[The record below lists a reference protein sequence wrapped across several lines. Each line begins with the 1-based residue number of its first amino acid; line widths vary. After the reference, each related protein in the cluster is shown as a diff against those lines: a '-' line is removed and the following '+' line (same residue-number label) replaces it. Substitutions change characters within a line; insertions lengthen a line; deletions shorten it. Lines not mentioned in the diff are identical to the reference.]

1 VRTPI
6 GNFQLKFALPLLAIA
21 TILPW
26 PCDVAYAVP
35 AFAVQTGQPCEAC
48 HIGAFGPQLTPF
60 GRAFKIGG
68 YTQGGGQ
75 GPEIPLAL
83 TAIGSFTHTD
93 SAQPT
98 PPADHFRDNDNFS
111 LDQVSAYFAGR
122 ITSWAGAFVQG
133 TYDGI
138 AHAFRLDNTD
148 IRPLTTVLEPGNR
161 DLRVGISVNNNPTV
175 QDPYNSTYAWGYP
188 FVASA
193 LAPTPAAQPAVA
205 TALSGNSIG
214 LTAYAWYDESLYVE
228 AGGYETQG
236 PTFLH
241 LTGATLNGAPFGSTA
256 GIAPYFRAAYEW
268 NWKHQSA
275 HLGGLIFHS
284 DFNPATAAF
293 TVSSALGRNDYTDVA
308 VDAGYQF
315 LGDNTNIF
323 TAEGIYTHESQNLE
337 GAFNAGQSSQTGNEL
352 QQIRLAL
359 TYYYR
364 ETYGVTFGWQHT
376 WGNANPLLNAPAPV
390 SGSANGRPNSNAF
403 MVEAD
408 WVPFGK
414 SDSVARPWVNLKI
427 GIQATAYTSFNGG
440 ATDFDG
446 FGRSARANDTIFLFS
461 WLAF

>member
-1 VRTPI
+1 VRTPLSD
-6 GNFQLKFALPLLAIA
+6 FPLKIAVVLLVLG
-21 TILPW
+21 TVLPW

-35 AFAVQTGQPCEAC
+35 AFAVQTGQPCAAC

-68 YTQGGGQ
+68 YTQGGGE
-75 GPEIPLAL
+75 GPEIPLVL
-83 TAIGSFTHTD
+83 TAIGSFTNTN

-98 PPADHFRDNDNFS
+98 PPAEHFGDNNNFS

-122 ITSWAGAFVQG
+122 ITSWAGAFIQG
-133 TYDGI
+133 TYDGV
-138 AHAFRLDNTD
+138 ARALHLDNTD
-148 IRPLTTVLEPGNR
+148 IRPLTTVLELGDQ

-193 LAPTPAAQPAVA
+193 LAPTPVAQPAVA

-214 LTAYAWYDESLYVE
+214 MTAYAWYNQSLYAE

-236 PTFLH
+236 PSLLH
-241 LTGATLNGAPFGSTA
+241 LTGTTLSGAPFGSTA
-256 GIAPYFRAAYEW
+256 QIAPYFRAAYEW
-268 NWKHQSA
+268 DWKQQSA
-275 HLGGLIFHS
+275 HVGGLIFHS

-293 TVSSALGRNDYTDVA
+293 SVESGLGRNDYTDVA

-315 LGDNTNIF
+315 LGDHTHIF

-337 GAFNAGQSSQTGNEL
+337 AAFNAGQSSQTHNEL

-359 TYYYR
+359 TYYYK
-364 ETYGVTFGWQHT
+364 ETYGLTFGWQDT

-390 SGSANGRPNSNAF
+390 IGSANGQPNSNAF

-414 SDSVARPWVNLKI
+414 SDSIAAPWVNLKV
-427 GIQATAYTSFNGG
+427 GIQATAYTRFNGG
-440 ATDFDG
+440 TTNYDG
-446 FGRSARANDTIFLFS
+446 FGRDARGNDTIFLFS